1 MSISQPPEPRRS
13 QSTTSLSRLYQGSS
27 SSGPNGGAAFT
38 EAELSD
44 PKMDFC
50 NAFWGTGDRGFD
62 VVMTRLRGA
71 GRTVEELRSYWK
83 ERAAIEED
91 YAKRLTKLSRT
102 TLGKDEVGD
111 LADALQHLLAETAQQ
126 ANYHSSLGN
135 EIRQTVEQPTTELGS
150 RLHNLKKGLQASV
163 EKAYKNKGLQEQH
176 VQKARER
183 YEQDCLKLNSY
194 TAQSSLTQ
202 GKELD
207 KIQSKLERV
216 RQTIGANEQDFRQFV
231 RVLEQTQAKWEGEWK
246 GFCDHVQDLEED
258 RLALTKDLV
267 WTYANAVSQVC
278 VEDDSSCE
286 RIREKLEQF
295 EPQNDML
302 NFVKGWG
309 TGDMIPDPPR
319 FINYNLGESYPT
331 QPAFHEARFQRIS
344 SRPPMP
350 PSQAGQPQLEQEP
363 ESEEPAQNEHESSSQ
378 PNGAASGING
388 LSDNLHR
395 TTLQDEPPASDRTAP
410 APEADRKPPFG
421 GVALPGMA
429 SATSPPPQEESKFN
443 SMPPPPVP
451 PTMSMPEPRIP
462 SRQSN
467 HSPAPRNV
475 NDEEDPMAKALADLR
490 REPPPPGSVR
500 RNASHRR
507 AESVVSASGSTRGS
521 QYGHGIKSPS
531 SPAPNRMSY
540 HQQQQQQ
547 HQHQPNMPPA
557 QSRGSVD
564 MTLSP
569 PQSGHTAAA
578 LAKSMEEFRQQS
590 SRGPDPKRQSVNYAN
605 YADDIVGSHPTS
617 RPGTPSGQAAPRAP
631 SPAMMQPPKQPETH
645 IADEVLSQYHQ
656 AFPGER
662 SERSRSRAGS
672 VISSHSRAGSFVEQQ
687 QQQQPASP
695 SAQPREGFV
704 GIGAGGGGGRSP
716 SPQPPMFRSP
726 SPSPVM
732 NQGSLGPQNLGIAL
746 DAKGGVAQDTMAEQY
761 RRQYQQQQQQQQGPP
776 PQAMSSYPGQRNSQY
791 GAPQQQMAGSQDQRS
806 SMYGAPPKSPMATSP
821 GGMPPS
827 VNSNRPRSGGFE
839 SYEYNAEGRRA
850 HQQSVPSN
858 YVEPTRQSQQHP
870 AWSQTGNYEVPPFV
884 EYSRQFPPAEDD
896 EEDDEVVV
904 FCDMRAPRNPRHGP
918 LLITIHPNIPTAQ
931 PPPQPSYGQYPG
943 PSSLQLATTTHN
955 QPPQPAY
962 GQHPSPSQPYGGI
975 NGYGQN
981 AQPPQGYVAPPQQQQ
996 HQQQPYQT
1004 SQYARAASPAPQ
1016 QQQQQQY
1023 GYRAPSPQPQ
1033 QQQQQQYGGRAG
1045 QTPSPQPN
1053 QPPPNVAPTGQW
1065 AANGLPVLFYVKAL
1079 YDYAAQS
1086 AAEFDFQAGDII
1098 AVTSTPEDGWWSG
1111 ELLDEARRIPGRTDF
1126 PSNL

>member
-1 MSISQPPEPRRS
+1 MTTRPPEPTRS
-13 QSTTSLSRLYQGSS
+13 QSSTSLSRLYNGPARQG
-27 SSGPNGGAAFT
+27 GGTMAT
-38 EAELSD
+38 EEELSD
-44 PKMDFC
+44 PRMDFC
-50 NAFWGTGDRGFD
+50 NSFWGQGDRGFE
-62 VVMTRLRGA
+62 VVMARLRGA
-71 GRTVEELRSYWK
+71 GRTVEELRAFWK

-91 YAKRLTKLSRT
+91 YAKRLNKLSRYS
-102 TLGKDEVGD
+102 LGKDEVGD
-111 LADALQHLLAETAQQ
+111 LADALQHLLNETAAQ
-126 ANYHSSLGN
+126 ATYHSSLGN
-135 EIRQTVEQPTTELGS
+135 EIKQTVEQPTSELGV
-150 RLHNLKKGLQASV
+150 RLGNLKKGLQASI

-202 GKELD
+202 GKELE
-207 KIQSKLERV
+207 KLHVKLDRV

-267 WTYANAVSQVC
+267 WVYANAVSQVC

-286 RIREKLEQF
+286 KIREKLEQF

-302 NFVKGWG
+302 NFVRGWG
-309 TGDMIPDPPR
+309 TGDMIPDAPR
-319 FINYNLGESYPT
+319 FINYNAGESYPT
-331 QPAFHEARFQRIS
+331 QPAYHIARFQRIS

-350 PSQAGQPQLEQEP
+350 PPNAPTAEP
-363 ESEEPAQNEHESSSQ
+363 ETEADQLDMTPGDKQ
-378 PNGAASGING
+378 PNGQGAGVVDGIADG
-388 LSDNLHR
+388 LQR
-395 TTLQDEPPASDRTAP
+395 TRLQDQPPMAQAP
-410 APEADRKPPFG
+410 APTKESAGTTKPPFG

-429 SATSPPPQEESKFN
+429 AAPSAAAPVHEEPKSV

-462 SRQSN
+462 SRQST

-475 NDEEDPMAKALADLR
+475 TDEEDPMARALADLR

-507 AESVVSASGSTRGS
+507 AESVVSASGSARGS
-521 QYGHGIKSPS
+521 QYGSVRSPA

-540 HQQQQQQ
+540 QQS
-547 HQHQPNMPPA
+547 MPPA

-569 PQSGHTAAA
+569 PQAGHTAAA

-590 SRGPDPKRQSVNYAN
+590 SRGPDPNRQSVNYAN
-605 YADDIVGSHPTS
+605 YADDIIGAHPTS
-617 RPGTPSGQAAPRAP
+617 RPSTPSVTAQRAP
-631 SPAMMQPPKQPETH
+631 SPAMMQAPVQPATH

-662 SERSRSRAGS
+662 SERARSRAGS

-687 QQQQPASP
+687 QQQQQQPPPASP
-695 SAQPREGFV
+695 AREAFA
-704 GIGAGGGGGRSP
+704 GIGAGGGRSP
-716 SPQPPMFRSP
+716 SPQPPVFRSP
-726 SPSPVM
+726 SPSPAA
-732 NQGSLGPQNLGIAL
+732 NQSSLGPQNLGISL

-761 RRQYQQQQQQQQGPP
+761 RRQYQQQQQQQQQSQQLHQPQSGTA
-776 PQAMSSYPGQRNSQY
+776 QAMPSHNGRGTSQY
-791 GAPQQQMAGSQDQRS
+791 GSSQGHQQYGGNQQQPQQHYPDQRS
-806 SMYGAPPKSPMATSP
+806 SMYGAPKSPVVASP
-821 GGMPPS
+821 GGMAPSISANRPVSGYGQPQQVQGGQTQYGASAQNYGQPPS
-827 VNSNRPRSGGFE
+827 
-839 SYEYNAEGRRA
+839 A
-850 HQQSVPSN
+850 
-858 YVEPTRQSQQHP
+858 
-870 AWSQTGNYEVPPFV
+870 
-884 EYSRQFPPAEDD
+884 
-896 EEDDEVVV
+896 
-904 FCDMRAPRNPRHGP
+904 
-918 LLITIHPNIPTAQ
+918 
-931 PPPQPSYGQYPG
+931 
-943 PSSLQLATTTHN
+943 
-955 QPPQPAY
+955 PQPAY
-962 GQHPSPSQPYGGI
+962 GQYTAQQQAQGQPQAYQAYGQQPPQPNYNQHPSPTVQPYA
-975 NGYGQN
+975 NGHAQQYGV
-981 AQPPQGYVAPPQQQQ
+981 GSQQQA
-996 HQQQPYQT
+996 YQST
-1004 SQYARAASPAPQ
+1004 PVNQYARSASPAPQ
-1016 QQQQQQY
+1016 AQQY

-1033 QQQQQQYGGRAG
+1033 VQAPSQQQQQQYGRMG

-1079 YDYAAQS
+1079 YDYSAQS
-1086 AAEFDFQAGDII
+1086 AAEFDFQANDII

-1111 ELLDEARRIPGRTDF
+1111 ELLDEARRVPGRTDF